1 MPTDTTLDLTAW
13 PALAEA
19 CARHSITTYEELADV
34 FRSPAAVAAL
44 GVSPVVIARAEK
56 ALFCATPWP
65 GSGPGPVLVPGTPP
79 AQVVTIETPA
89 NMPIAKLLLAL
100 CAPEPADELLDAA
113 KTRLRLVCV
122 KVEEYPTPADVDHA
136 STLELY
142 NLCGKGPLRDYPV
155 RFHNYAV
162 VPVEKLFPARRKMY
176 CPKTG
181 EAIINGV
188 SVRSGFDYT
197 GLSAQVMGLLYFLA
211 EDATLV
217 ASFGGWRAVLE
228 AVRSGAYT
236 KDPAFFAPM
245 AKWRALP
252 ESKQARYRERVYET
266 PPAPVAPVAT
276 FSAHGVRPGDRPHL
290 ADVLEGCFTD
300 PDDLRNFIGR
310 YTELARLVR
319 SLPSPPTPLAHLTFA
334 LVQLLRNHGLVSVM
348 IDAVAVAYP
357 HRAEELRQA
366 RY

>member
-1 MPTDTTLDLTAW
+1 MPPSALDLTAW

-19 CARHSITTYEELADV
+19 CARHSITTREELADV
-34 FRSPAAVAAL
+34 FRSPAAIAAL

-56 ALFCATPWP
+56 ALFGAAP
-65 GSGPGPVLVPGTPP
+65 GPGAAPEPGTPP
-79 AQVVTIETPA
+79 VQLVSIETPA

-100 CAPEPADELLDAA
+100 CAPEPSDELLAAA
-113 KTRLRLVCV
+113 KARLRMVCA
-122 KVEEYPTPADVDHA
+122 VEEENPTPADVDHFA
-136 STLELY
+136 TLELY
-142 NLCGKGPLRDYPV
+142 GLCGKGPLRDYPV
-155 RFHNYAV
+155 RFQDCTV

-197 GLSAQVMGLLYFLA
+197 GLSEQVMGLLYFFA

-217 ASFGGWRAVLE
+217 AALGGWRAVLE
-228 AVRSGAYT
+228 AVRSDACM
-236 KDPAFFAPM
+236 KDAAFFVPM

-276 FSAHGVRPGDRPHL
+276 FPVHGVRAGERPHL

-310 YTELARLVR
+310 YTELARLRGV
-319 SLPSPPTPLAHLTFA
+319 LPSPPTPLAHLTFA
-334 LVQLLRNHGLVSVM
+334 LVRLLQNHGLVSVM
-348 IDAVAVAYP
+348 IDAMAAAYP
-357 HRAEELRQA
+357 HRAEELRRA